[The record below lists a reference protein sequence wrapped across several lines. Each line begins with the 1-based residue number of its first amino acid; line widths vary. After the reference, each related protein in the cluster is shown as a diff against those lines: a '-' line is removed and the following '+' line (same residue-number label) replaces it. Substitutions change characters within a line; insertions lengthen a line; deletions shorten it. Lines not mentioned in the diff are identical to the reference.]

1 MQSDMVTIGAEG
13 IDQDAI
19 IRSAEKSVT
28 RKRDDGTYEAAGI
41 DGKTSVTPMQ
51 FKTDEAF
58 LGFFLDSLRET
69 AFVDISD
76 FDIEEKRPRFSRAL
90 VRMKKTIWGLLKFY
104 TYRLWSQQNQVN
116 GLLLSAIEGIYDRHE
131 EQVKQL
137 EDRIAALEKTANKP
151 TDA

>member
-1 MQSDMVTIGAEG
+1 MQSDRVTIGAEG
-13 IDQDAI
+13 IDQDVI
-19 IRSAEKSVT
+19 IRSAEQAVA
-28 RKRDDGTYEAAGI
+28 RKRDDGTYESAGI
-41 DGKTSVTPMQ
+41 DGKLSVTPTE

-58 LGFFLDSLRET
+58 LAFFLDSLRET

-116 GLLLSAIEGIYDRHE
+116 GLLLSAIEGIHDRHE
-131 EQVKQL
+131 EQVHQL
-137 EDRIAALEKTANKP
+137 EDRIAALEKTGNK
-151 TDA
+151 TKDA